1 LIRADPIKKWFN
13 SFVVLA
19 GVQNPWARRRRIELA
34 ELVNEPWALGTPE
47 SSLGGAVVEAFRT
60 RGLEYP
66 RATLVSDSSDVRLS
80 LVASGRF
87 LTIAPSSVSL
97 PRLLFGFDG
106 VGRALQRWQ
115 S

>member
-1 LIRADPIKKWFN
+1 MLN

-19 GVQNPWARRRRIELA
+19 GVQNPWARRRRIELCRTG
-34 ELVNEPWALGTPE
+34 ERTLALGTPE

-80 LVASGRF
+80 LVASGR
-87 LTIAPSSVSL
+87 S
-97 PRLLFGFDG
+97 
-106 VGRALQRWQ
+106 
-115 S
+115 

>member
-1 LIRADPIKKWFN
+1 LIRADPIKKMVQFIC
-13 SFVVLA
+13 VVLA

-97 PRLLFGFDG
+97 LSHETA
-106 VGRALQRWQ
+106 GRFI
-115 S
+115 

>member
-1 LIRADPIKKWFN
+1 VHIASHRVFIPLLIRSDPIKKWFN
-13 SFVVLA
+13 SFVLLA

-60 RGLEYP
+60 RGLQYP

-80 LVASGRF
+80 LVRPGVF
-87 LTIAPSSVSL
+87 L
-97 PRLLFGFDG
+97 RL
-106 VGRALQRWQ
+106 RPPQYHY
-115 S
+115 